1 MELMLPQPYRNWTR
15 RSVLGMCVAGL
26 GLPACAAMKN
36 TTAAYGAKVT
46 YSQGTAI
53 HFPDFD
59 LTYIGSRKVPSK
71 VYPRGFTYEDFRA
84 SKGSHSTTVS
94 WTSGTG
100 LVVPCAFQFDGQ
112 KYQLMLAFGGPGV
125 KLKNNELIVAK
136 V

>member
-1 MELMLPQPYRNWTR
+1 MELVLPHSLRNWSR
-15 RSVLGMCVAGL
+15 RALLQVCVAGL
-26 GLPACAAMKN
+26 GLPACAAMKDS
-36 TTAAYGAKVT
+36 TAAYGAKVT
-46 YSQGTAI
+46 YAKGTTI

-59 LTYIGSRKVPSK
+59 LTYLGTRKEPSK
-71 VYPRGFTYEDFRA
+71 VYPRGFTYEDFRV
-84 SKGSHSTTVS
+84 SKGSRSTTVS

-100 LVVPCAFQFDGQ
+100 LIAPRAFEFGGQ